1 MLFSNKVDKLA
12 LLARAV
18 ARVSEKTQP
27 WKIVGFEGPFFAYLV
42 CTFRH
47 KNLDVAT
54 FPEPPDNRIVCI
66 DPPKSIK
73 SADFEGFQLG
83 DQIAVDISRQEYK
96 GDFR

>member
-12 LLARAV
+12 LARAV

-27 WKIVGFEGPFFAYLV
+27 WKIVGFAGTLFAYLV

-73 SADFEGFQLG
+73 SADFEGFQRLG
-83 DQIAVDISRQEYK
+83 DQIAVDISRQEYN
-96 GDFR
+96 F